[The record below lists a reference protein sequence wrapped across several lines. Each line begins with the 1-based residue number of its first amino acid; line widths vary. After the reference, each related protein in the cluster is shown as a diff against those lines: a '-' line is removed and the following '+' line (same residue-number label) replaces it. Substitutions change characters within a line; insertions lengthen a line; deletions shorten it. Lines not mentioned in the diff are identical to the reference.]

1 LFCNFASGTN
11 AVKEELH
18 MEESGHVL
26 EMIGVIKKFPG
37 VLALDNVDFRIKP
50 GTVHALMGEN
60 GAGKSTLMKCL
71 FGIYKMDGG
80 KIILNGKECHFN
92 SAAAAMHAGVSMIHQ
107 ELSNVPQRSVAQNI
121 WLGREPLNRIF
132 LIDHRKMVQDT
143 KTLLQRLNFDFNPTD
158 RMGGLSI
165 SHQQGCEIAK
175 AVSYNA
181 SIVVMDEPTS
191 SLTENEVNHL
201 FDIIKFLRSQGVA
214 VIYISHKM
222 EEIFQIADD
231 VTVMR
236 DGRVIGTFPV
246 KELSGDKLISLMVG
260 RDITHRF
267 PSVESE
273 IGEVCLEVRN
283 LSAENPRS
291 FKNISFKL
299 RKGEILGIGGL
310 VGAQRTE
317 LVEAIFGVRRVSGG
331 EILVNGRG
339 IKKIRPQEAIQ
350 AGIGL
355 ITEDRRSSGIF
366 PLLNVTVNTTI
377 ASLGNYKTKIG
388 VLDHKKLS
396 SVAAKQNR
404 QLKTKT
410 PSMSTLV
417 QNLSGGNQQK
427 VILSRWLMTLPDI
440 LIMDEPTR
448 GIDVGAKYE
457 IYTIMAELV
466 KQGKAII
473 MVSSEMPELIG
484 MSHRIMVLCAGQHT
498 GTLDKKEVTQE
509 AVMRLATQFA

>member
-1 LFCNFASGTN
+1 
-11 AVKEELH
+11 
-18 MEESGHVL
+18 MEEIGNVL
-26 EMIGVIKKFPG
+26 EMIGVTKEFPG
-37 VLALDNVDFRIKP
+37 VLALDKVNFQVRP

-71 FGIYKMDGG
+71 FGIYKMDKG
-80 KIILNGKECHFN
+80 KIVLNGRDCHFN
-92 SAAAAMHAGVSMIHQ
+92 SAADAMNAGVSMIHQ

-121 WLGREPLNRIF
+121 WLGREPLNRLF
-132 LIDHRKMVQDT
+132 LINHKKMLQDT
-143 KTLLQRLNFDFNPTD
+143 KSLLMGLNFDFNPAT
-158 RMGGLSI
+158 RMGGLYI

-201 FDIIKFLRSQGVA
+201 FEIIRNLRSKGA
-214 VIYISHKM
+214 AIIYISHKM

-236 DGRVIGTFPV
+236 DGKVIGTFPV
-246 KELSGDKLISLMVG
+246 KDLTGDRLISLMVG

-267 PSVESE
+267 PPVESE

-283 LSAENPRS
+283 LSADDPRS
-291 FKNISFKL
+291 FKNISFEL
-299 RKGEILGIGGL
+299 RRGEILGIGGL

-317 LVEAIFGVRRVSGG
+317 LVEAIFGVRKISGG
-331 EILVNGRG
+331 EILVKGKP
-339 IKKIRPQEAIQ
+339 IKKIRPEEAIKS
-350 AGIGL
+350 GIGL
-355 ITEDRRSSGIF
+355 VTEDRRSSGIF
-366 PLLNVTVNTTI
+366 PLLNVTVNTAI
-377 ASLGNYKTKIG
+377 ASLGNYRNKIG
-388 VLDHKKLS
+388 MLDHKKIS
-396 SVAAKQNR
+396 STAALQNR

-410 PSMSTLV
+410 PSMATLI

-427 VILSRWLMTLPDI
+427 VILSRWLMTLPEI

-457 IYTIMAELV
+457 IYMIMAELA

-498 GTLDKKEVTQE
+498 GTLDKAEATQE
-509 AVMRLATQFA
+509 AVMRLAALFS